1 MSDLILHAAHL
12 SEAHQLR
19 FSYLFD
25 VAAKR
30 WREGLPETTEKSAT
44 ELWVVDAQSAP
55 EAVSKRPDTA
65 CVLLIATEDQAD
77 VLRTMGRPH

>member
-1 MSDLILHAAHL
+1 MSELILHAAHL

-30 WREGLPETTEKSAT
+30 WREGLP
-44 ELWVVDAQSAP
+44 
-55 EAVSKRPDTA
+55 
-65 CVLLIATEDQAD
+65 
-77 VLRTMGRPH
+77 